1 MYVLQRYSFLSLF
14 LLNKSL
20 KLVNI
25 YIPKLFF
32 DREYIRSKVLKF
44 DREIFKEKIKAFI
57 EDALARH
64 IKNN

>member
-25 YIPKLFF
+25 YIPLMNIIKL
-32 DREYIRSKVLKF
+32 DAIDSTNDYLKQLVREKELENVIGMAA
-44 DREIFKEKIKAFI
+44 REPGIS
-57 EDALARH
+57 
-64 IKNN
+64 